1 MKHSH
6 QHRYA
11 EDMNVIKF
19 LSISP
24 GALHEM
30 ALASKKCLTI
40 SRRVRIFGHD
50 AKKNAISKSAMKELC
65 SHASLGHEFEVLCYA
80 FAKNE
85 EFGCKL
91 QAVSVSVC
99 DTRSE
104 AKRLLVELT

>member
-30 ALASKKCLTI
+30 ALASKKCITI
-40 SRRVRIFGHD
+40 SRRVCIFGHD
-50 AKKNAISKSAMKELC
+50 AKKNAASKSAMAC
-65 SHASLGHEFEVLCYA
+65 SCSSLSLGHEFEVSCYA
-80 FAKNE
+80 FAMNE

-99 DTRSE
+99 GYLFRSE
-104 AKRLLVELT
+104 TVVG